1 MHDQTRLLHDDLAAA
16 DRGEFLSLTTPVHH
30 ASTVV
35 FPTMAAFMARRERL
49 YDGYVYGLYGT
60 PTTDALERKIAA
72 LEGGYRAIALPSGLA
87 AIAVVNAALLS
98 AGDHVL
104 VSDSVYGPSRE
115 FCDGVLARMGVGVTY
130 YDPRLGADIAPLIGP
145 RTRLIWAESPG
156 SLTFE
161 VQDIPAIAAAAHARG
176 ALVALDN
183 TWATPLHFKPFDRGA
198 DISVQAASKYIVGH
212 SDVVMGIVTARTPDL
227 YRRLKD
233 AARLFGLGAAPD
245 DCYLALRGLA
255 TMAARLERHARSALE
270 VARWLARRPEVARV
284 LHPALPEDPG
294 HALWKRDF
302 TGANGLF
309 AIVLRPYPLAAVAAM
324 VDGLRLFKIGASWG
338 GVHSLIAPF
347 DPRGQ
352 RTARP
357 WTEPGMLL
365 RLHIGLESVEDLI
378 ADLEQGFAR
387 LAAASPL
394 PASRAKT
401 DTITSNRRPSMSMT
415 FHVENIHCTSCA
427 RKISEAIAAA
437 QPGAQIDVDVKSG
450 VVTVAAASDRAKIV
464 DAIRGAGYALR
475 DAA

>member
-1 MHDQTRLLHDDLAAA
+1 MHDETRLIHEPAETG
-16 DRGEFLSLTTPVHH
+16 RGEFLSLTTPVHR

-60 PTTDALERKIAA
+60 PTTDAFERRIAA

-115 FCDGVLARMGVGVTY
+115 FCDTILERIGVNVTY
-130 YDPRLGADIAPLIGP
+130 YDPLIGPGIASLIGP
-145 RTRLIWAESPG
+145 RTRLIWTESPG

-161 VQDIPAIAAAAHARG
+161 VQDIPAIAAEAHARG

-183 TWATPLHFKPFDRGA
+183 TWATPLHFKPFAHGA

-212 SDVVMGIVTARTPDL
+212 SDVVMGVVTARSSDL

-233 AARLFGLGAAPD
+233 TARLFGIGAAPD
-245 DCYLALRGLA
+245 DCYLALRGLE
-255 TMAARLERHARSALE
+255 TMATRLARHARSALE
-270 VARWLARRPEVARV
+270 IARWLTQRPEVARV
-284 LHPALPEDPG
+284 LHPALPDDPG

-302 TGANGLF
+302 TGSNGLF
-309 AIVLRPYPLAAVAAM
+309 SVVLQPYPPAAIAAM
-324 VDGLRLFKIGASWG
+324 IDGLRLFKIGASWG
-338 GVHSLIAPF
+338 GVHSLVAPS
-347 DPRGQ
+347 DPRPQ

-357 WTEPGMLL
+357 WNDPGPLL
-365 RLHIGLESVEDLI
+365 RFHIGLEEVQDLV
-378 ADLEQGFAR
+378 ADLEHAFAR
-387 LAAASPL
+387 LNAAASTQDDGTGPHL
-394 PASRAKT
+394 DSR
-401 DTITSNRRPSMSMT
+401 RRPSMPMT

-437 QPGAQIDVDVKSG
+437 QPGAQINVDVKSG
-450 VVTVAAASDRAKIV
+450 IVTVSAASDHAKIA